1 MTRTYDFELSLS
13 NKEYSVLMD
22 IRGLESN
29 AHSLVMTAEIQK
41 GSRYFLRGFHEDF
54 DSLLRDVE
62 MEIDE
67 ELAPKKNFPALLRIR
82 KYITPT
88 EEDWSF

>member
-13 NKEYSVLMD
+13 RKEYFVLMD

-29 AHSLVMTAEIQK
+29 AHSLVMTAELQE
-41 GSRYFLRGFHEDF
+41 GSRYLLRGSNEDF

-67 ELAPKKNFPALLRIR
+67 ELASKKNFPALLRIR

-88 EEDWSF
+88 DEDWSF

>member
-1 MTRTYDFELSLS
+1 MTRTYDFEVSLS
-13 NKEYSVLMD
+13 QKEYSVLMD
-22 IRGLESN
+22 IRGLESK
-29 AHSLVMTAEIQK
+29 AHFLVMTAKLQEGKRYLLQ
-41 GSRYFLRGFHEDF
+41 GSHEDF

-88 EEDWSF
+88 DEDWSF